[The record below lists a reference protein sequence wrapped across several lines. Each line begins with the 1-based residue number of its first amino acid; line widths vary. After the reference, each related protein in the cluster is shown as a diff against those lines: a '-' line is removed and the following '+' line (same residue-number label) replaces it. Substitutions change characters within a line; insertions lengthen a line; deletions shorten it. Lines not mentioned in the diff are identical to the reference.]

1 MNPYSAAPRPCLGCV
16 SLTLLRRRYP
26 TAKIWNHL
34 RKGCARCPK
43 WGTRALGFPVPQCKA
58 QFDGPEPAV
67 KPRFREEIEFGDG
80 EDVTGTAPDDEEVY
94 GTYGRRREER
104 EPGDSQGEGDE
115 MGGYSDG
122 DHDGE
127 VDPR

>member
-43 WGTRALGFPVPQCKA
+43 WGTRALGFPPPQCKVQYDA
-58 QFDGPEPAV
+58 PEPLV
-67 KPRFREEIEFGDG
+67 KPRFRELVDLGGDA
-80 EDVTGTAPDDEEVY
+80 DMTDTPPDDEDLFGNY
-94 GTYGRRREER
+94 SKRREER
-104 EPGDSQGEGDE
+104 ETTDSEEEGDD
-115 MGGYSDG
+115 MGGESDG

-127 VDPR
+127 VAPR